1 MEIDKE
7 VVEPCTDYTFKSK
20 GEHTVYIDIDTS
32 NLKFLVS
39 MFSLNEKIT
48 SLEQEFKVFRADIE
62 EIKSN
67 QQVMSGN
74 IQLIVQ
80 TLNGPMNEEKK
91 ASAVYSEFK
100 NIIHSWKAWVLM
112 ILVIM
117 AIALAGEKLLQLLN
131 FVPTGF
137 AG

>member
-1 MEIDKE
+1 MCFQLKVLKKIQAKGRINGYDMELAEAQAKDFIR
-7 VVEPCTDYTFKSK
+7 
-20 GEHTVYIDIDTS
+20 
-32 NLKFLVS
+32 
-39 MFSLNEKIT
+39 LNEKIT

>member
-1 MEIDKE
+1 MCFQLKVLKKIQAKGRINGYDMELAEAQAKDFIR
-7 VVEPCTDYTFKSK
+7 
-20 GEHTVYIDIDTS
+20 
-32 NLKFLVS
+32 
-39 MFSLNEKIT
+39 LNEKIT

-100 NIIHSWKAWVLM
+100 NIIRSWKAWVLM